1 MSLDPAAR
9 QGGREGSSGTG
20 LGGSGSSSSLG
31 GSGGG
36 GIGGGL
42 GGRPPS
48 GGGRTTAQLQK
59 ELEVAMAR
67 ISMLESRLRAAGLE
81 YT

>member
-9 QGGREGSSGTG
+9 EGGKEG
-20 LGGSGSSSSLG
+20 LGGSRSSIGSSRSSLG

-36 GIGGGL
+36 AG

-48 GGGRTTAQLQK
+48 GGGRTTGQLQK